1 MIEHFNGQ
9 INGFT
14 LLLALIIT
22 AISAYAHRK
31 GW

>member
-1 MIEHFNGQ
+1 MIEHLSGTFNG
-9 INGFT
+9 FS